1 MTCQASPL
9 SLGHRRPARQRGFTL
24 LEVLVAIAIFAFIG
38 AMSMT
43 GYTQLQRQSEYQQ
56 QRLERVREVQRAV
69 QTLTQDLTQIEPRPI
84 REPIG
89 EQRIPA
95 VYAGE
100 SAEHKIEFTRAGWSN
115 TAGLARPTLQRVAYR
130 VDQDGLWRDY
140 WRVLDRTQTSA
151 PVRVNLLRGV
161 RSVQFRFLSSSREW
175 VDRWPLLQNQNAAD
189 QDRSRPAAVE
199 VTLELEDWGVIRRVI
214 EVAG

>member
-1 MTCQASPL
+1 MTCQAPL
-9 SLGHRRPARQRGFTL
+9 RPRRPARQRGFTL

-38 AMSMT
+38 AMAMT

-89 EQRIPA
+89 EQSIPA

-130 VDQDGLWRDY
+130 IDQDGLWRDY
-140 WRVLDRTQTSA
+140 WRVLDRTQTSE
-151 PVRVNLLRGV
+151 PVRVNLLKGV